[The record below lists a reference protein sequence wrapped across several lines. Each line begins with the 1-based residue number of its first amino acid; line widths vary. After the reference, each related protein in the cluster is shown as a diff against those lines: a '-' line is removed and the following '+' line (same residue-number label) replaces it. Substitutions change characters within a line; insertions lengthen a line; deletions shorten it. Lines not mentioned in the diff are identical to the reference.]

1 MTYPWRP
8 RLPHIYPALLGLL
21 ALSSTTLQAQTPAEA
36 LAASAPASS
45 APAPASTLTLPAP
58 TQAEPLTLPADIAQ
72 AREIWRQANE
82 RVAEFPRGHMDLL
95 RWEAANLPSPT
106 ANGEASPALGL
117 DEALRL
123 SLRHRP
129 ELYTR
134 AGMNAVEQA
143 QVRRAYAI
151 HTRELQHAWID
162 AVALRQ
168 SARHL
173 GAILEATR
181 TGSELSR
188 RMARAGNTS
197 QMALMRE
204 QMLEASAWT
213 VAASAEASARA
224 GVERLARLLG
234 QWSARAVDELA
245 QRLPASLPALPAQL
259 VAGSGLAPADI
270 EAAVLRSHPTLE
282 MERIAAERA
291 FTSVSAER
299 WQAWRGAVDTALQGV
314 STQGSDALAPPH
326 LDDLNLL
333 RDHALE
339 RATQQQA
346 RLLEL
351 ATQRRSMAREAWT
364 QLQTR
369 HALAQ
374 HSESVVV
381 RLQTALEQE
390 SLLRYN
396 GMLESSWQLLG
407 SARERLAALEAAAQ
421 ARRDFWRAQAD
432 WQALRAGADYSGAD
446 LSTSGAAASGAARGG
461 H

>member
-1 MTYPWRP
+1 MTHLWRP
-8 RLPHIYPALLGLL
+8 RLPTVYPVLLGLL
-21 ALSSTTLQAQTPAEA
+21 ALTSPALQAQTPSDA
-36 LAASAPASS
+36 LAASSPASS
-45 APAPASTLTLPAP
+45 AQTAALNLPAP
-58 TQAEPLTLPADIAQ
+58 LQTGPLALPADIAQ

-82 RVAEFPRGHMDLL
+82 RVAEFPRGHRDLL
-95 RWEAANLPSPT
+95 RWEAANLPGPSPE
-106 ANGEASPALGL
+106 GEASPARALGL

-134 AGMNAVEQA
+134 AGMNALEQA
-143 QVRRAYAI
+143 QVRRAFAV
-151 HTRELQHAWID
+151 HVRELQHAWID

-168 SARHL
+168 STRHL

-188 RMARAGNTS
+188 RMARAGNAS
-197 QMALMRE
+197 QAALMRE
-204 QMLEASAWT
+204 QLLEAEAWT
-213 VAASAEASARA
+213 AAANAEARARA

-234 QWSARAVDELA
+234 QWDTRAVDALA
-245 QRLPASLPALPAQL
+245 QRLPASLPALPAQV
-259 VAGSGLAPADI
+259 VAGSGAVTTDI
-270 EAAVLRSHPTLE
+270 EAAVLRSHPALD

-291 FTSVSAER
+291 FSGLSAER
-299 WQAWRGAVDTALQGV
+299 WQAWRDAVDIALQGMPPL
-314 STQGSDALAPPH
+314 GADAMRPPH
-326 LDDLNLL
+326 LDDLSLL

-351 ATQRRSMAREAWT
+351 AAQRRSMAREAWA

-374 HSESVVV
+374 HSERVVV
-381 RLQTALEQE
+381 NLQTALEQE

-407 SARERLAALEAAAQ
+407 SARERLGALEAAAR

-432 WQALRAGADYSGAD
+432 WQALLAGADYSGAD
-446 LSTSGAAASGAARGG
+446 FSTSGIGASGTTRGG